1 MAKNSTIAISYQ
13 IIDEGNGLKKLAMD
27 AESFKK
33 VVRAAVKESSKLE
46 KSIYRTA
53 AWSTSIDAANNA
65 MASLQGTLKGL
76 TDAYAK
82 QVEAETKL
90 AVNMRNTMG
99 AREADIQSIKD
110 LFSFH

>member
-1 MAKNSTIAISYQ
+1 MAGSSTISIAFKIS
-13 IIDEGNGLKKLAMD
+13 DDKNGFKQLSMD
-27 AESFKK
+27 AEGFKK
-33 VVRAAVKESSKLE
+33 VVRATVEESKKLD
-46 KSIYRTA
+46 KSIYNAA
-53 AWSTSIDAANNA
+53 AWSTNIDAANNA
-65 MASLQGTLKGL
+65 LASLQGALKGL